1 MPSITRIEKGGP
13 LMINDLTKFEKGY
26 VIGVLMEHKRDMELS
41 TDFYEKMDEIEKLDY
56 LKELN
61 MIRGIVEKIKRTV

>member
-1 MPSITRIEKGGP
+1 MPSITRIKESGA
-13 LMINDLTKFEKGY
+13 LMSNELTQFEKGY
-26 VIGVLMEHKRDMELS
+26 VVGVLIKHKKEMELS